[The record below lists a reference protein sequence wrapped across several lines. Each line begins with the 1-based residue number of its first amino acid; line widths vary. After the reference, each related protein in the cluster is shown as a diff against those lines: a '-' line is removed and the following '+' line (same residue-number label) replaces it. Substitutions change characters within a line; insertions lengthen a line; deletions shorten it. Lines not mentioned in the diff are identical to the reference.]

1 MQIFRTNPGRMIPM
15 IYKDAAIKKLGISGA
30 SKKANTKYEANN
42 IKRRITPLNVLTF
55 VIR

>member
-1 MQIFRTNPGRMIPM
+1 M

-42 IKRRITPLNVLTF
+42 IKRRITPLNVLIF